1 MIIKNKSMPENELNI
16 GGKKIGESTKIT
28 TNLKTLLWIC
38 GILFSVLIAS
48 FTFFYVD
55 LKNKISS
62 MDEQFKTTLKQ
73 ELEKAKNEDYEIK
86 QNIWEIKGDIKVII
100 DRTSRGSYSQPENE
114 GSRIGENR
122 PPTIAPPDVM
132 D

>member
-1 MIIKNKSMPENELNI
+1 MPENELNI

-38 GILFSVLIAS
+38 GILFSILIAS

-73 ELEKAKNEDYEIK
+73 ELEKTKNEDYEIK

-114 GSRIGENR
+114 GLRIGENR

-132 D
+132 E